1 MSRSRRPIRDRNGEP
16 LRVGDT
22 VRIHLRDG
30 NGNRIE
36 SNEGYPA
43 RGTITHL
50 APGNHVD
57 EIEVRAPKETTRD
70 GYPVNW
76 APNGLYDVDVR
87 YVSLTSRKARPHPLG
102 PIMFAD
108 TTTSRMLRLLLE
120 RSLASFAPDRAITQA
135 AFMREYHLRCE
146 RAMPSRSSFT
156 CNFGR
161 FLVGGTVERP
171 LAVIGQELIMTTS
184 RSSPRSVGDRKS
196 RHGSG
201 VVPTKRNNLM
211 WVGPSLA
218 EILAGMSALQLRTAI
233 ASMESQL
240 AGPRLTDKPDETE
253 RWLGYLRDEVIAH
266 DASEAGDNK
275 HATEIRNQIT
285 QRGKDVYAK

>member
-1 MSRSRRPIRDRNGEP
+1 MGKPHAQAMFRRDWNAWT
-16 LRVGDT
+16 VGYWQDSGRAGVADAFT
-22 VRIHLRDG
+22 THPT
-30 NGNRIE
+30 E
-36 SNEGYPA
+36 AEA
-43 RGTITHL
+43 R
-50 APGNHVD
+50 AVA
-57 EIEVRAPKETTRD
+57 ERANNTNNPRAKRPRAKRTPKES
-70 GYPVNW
+70 W
-76 APNGLYDVDVR
+76 
-87 YVSLTSRKARPHPLG
+87 SPLG
-102 PIMFAD
+102 PILFAN
-108 TTTSRMLRLLLE
+108 TTTARMLRILLE

-211 WVGPSLA
+211 WVGPSLS
-218 EILAGMSALQLRTAI
+218 EILAGMTALQLRTAI

-240 AGPRLTDKPDETE
+240 ADPRLTDKPDETE

-266 DASEAGDNK
+266 DAAESGDAK

-285 QRGKDVYAK
+285 QRGKDVYAQ